1 MFDRIV
7 TLYVPNPQSGQTHSN
22 NSSAVATRFAELFEC
37 VDHFAGLAHKG
48 LQSCQTFGINLTT
61 LRILQWKSFMFFK
74 IDALK
79 NFTNFIVDWHLKD

>member
-37 VDHFAGLAHKG
+37 VDHFAGLAFKG
-48 LQSCQTFGINLTT
+48 LNASLLPSNYPFSRTMYKATVNSV
-61 LRILQWKSFMFFK
+61 KSS
-74 IDALK
+74 IG
-79 NFTNFIVDWHLKD
+79 FIKGNAK